1 MKNTISFEFTKQQ
14 FLLLLELSDAFR
26 VMVTEQMLPELIP
39 VNSSV
44 SVTREQAN
52 ALKDT
57 AKLNKIQ
64 AIKDLRDMF
73 RGKEWDQSYGGYRYL
88 VGVKEAKDFIESL

>member
-52 ALKDT
+52 TLKDT

-73 RGKEWDQSYGGYRYL
+73 RGPFDPVFNGYPPKI
-88 VGVKEAKDFIESL
+88 GVKEAKDFIESL